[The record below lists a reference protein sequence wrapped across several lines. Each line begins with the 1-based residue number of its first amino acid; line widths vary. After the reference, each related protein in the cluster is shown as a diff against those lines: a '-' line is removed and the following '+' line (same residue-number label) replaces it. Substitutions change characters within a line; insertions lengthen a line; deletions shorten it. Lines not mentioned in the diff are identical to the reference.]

1 MNAKR
6 KRTEDEK
13 SEYINDSSMD
23 PQSGEELEPGREVS
37 DDEGQMDIG
46 KKSLLEMYLTD
57 CWEQQQEICLR

>member
-23 PQSGEELEPGREVS
+23 PQSGEELEPGS

-46 KKSLLEMYLTD
+46 KKSLLEMCLTD

>member
-23 PQSGEELEPGREVS
+23 PQSGEELEPGS

-46 KKSLLEMYLTD
+46 KKSLLEM
-57 CWEQQQEICLR
+57 